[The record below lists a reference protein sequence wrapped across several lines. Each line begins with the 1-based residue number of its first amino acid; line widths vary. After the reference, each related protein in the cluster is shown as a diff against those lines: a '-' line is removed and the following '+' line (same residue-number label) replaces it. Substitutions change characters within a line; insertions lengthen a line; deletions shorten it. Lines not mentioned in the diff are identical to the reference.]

1 MVTIKSY
8 QGGIVANPQS
18 PVGVAAPQSAMGE
31 ELGRGLQK
39 VGQALYDW
47 QDEAD
52 TAQAKM
58 ADTKYA
64 DLIRNELYGD
74 GTGFMYASGS
84 DAMGRRGTVAE
95 RLKAA
100 QDEMLAGLSPAARAR
115 AQTAIQSRYQG
126 ALQSVDQHTA
136 GEGRTYLNDAS
147 QARITM
153 FANDA
158 IYKPDQA
165 SVELQ
170 RAEVEISDMAARN
183 GWSPERTQL
192 ERVKMRTEVHGGIIA
207 RLENVDPM
215 AALDY
220 LGQHKD
226 DMAGQ
231 EVARL
236 ERLLAPKVKEFK
248 GRQAGAAAALSG
260 VSPDY
265 LSAIRSA
272 ESGGNDAAKNPLS
285 SATGRYQFIESTWF
299 QVMSDHPELG
309 LTADGRLDPAQQEL
323 AIRAFTA
330 DNAKILESN
339 GITATGGNLYAAHFL
354 GVGGAKN
361 VLTQPDDA
369 LVSDH
374 VSKGVISANG
384 FLEGMTVGDFRR
396 WSSQK
401 GGGSSLGFSNGVG
414 GMDELLAIQDPEEQA
429 AAIRQ
434 FNLIIAARDAD
445 IKAKKE
451 AAGNAAFQIIEQGG
465 MVDGLP
471 SEARQYLG
479 LDQMRELRGYED
491 TIRKGRKPITDD
503 SLYVELSDMAARD
516 PEAFMA
522 ADPILWRN
530 QLDDADFQKFTDLRR
545 NMITG
550 TRTGTGSEA
559 SISAVRTSIKTVM
572 EAAGIDG
579 SKPAGAKTQLKL
591 EADMLRWTEEFA
603 KANDGRM
610 PNAQEIN
617 KRAMAAVTPV
627 TINPPGLNNEQAG
640 YSFDINFAGQ
650 PVVQDGTVVRRNEIT
665 VETLTQSGV
674 SIGGLT
680 VPPGEIAAF
689 AQEYVARYGVEPT
702 PQEVIEG
709 LAASGR
715 YTQ

>member
-100 QDEMLAGLSPAARAR
+100 QDELLTGLSPAARAR

-153 FANDA
+153 FAQEA
-158 IYKPDQA
+158 IYKPDNA
-165 SVELQ
+165 AIEMQ
-170 RAEVEISDMAARN
+170 RAEVELNDMAARN
-183 GWSPERTQL
+183 GWSPEVKEV
-192 ERVKMRTEVHGGIIA
+192 ERIKMRTEVHSGIIT
-207 RLENVDPM
+207 RLENVDPV
-215 AALDY
+215 AALAY
-220 LGQHKD
+220 LSEHKD
-226 DMAGQ
+226 EMAGQ

-236 ERLLAPKVKEFK
+236 EGFLAPKVKEYRGRQIGAAAVNGQPLYPYSIPVEYAMGPARPNKPQPAVVSLIGRTVEDVLGQGAKVIITSGQENEGNQHGSNRHGTGNAADVKILRADGSVVKAGDPEIAEIARQAAKNGALGIGF
-248 GRQAGAAAALSG
+248 GGEYMGGEHMHIDLVPPGPGQANTWASGGTAMRSEIVNLIGQRQAGGGQGLEAL
-260 VSPDY
+260 VNIEDPVERDA
-265 LSAIRSA
+265 AIREYNLLTGVQQA
-272 ESGGNDAAKNPLS
+272 QVDAAK
-285 SATGRYQFIESTWF
+285 
-299 QVMSDHPELG
+299 
-309 LTADGRLDPAQQEL
+309 
-323 AIRAFTA
+323 
-330 DNAKILESN
+330 
-339 GITATGGNLYAAHFL
+339 
-354 GVGGAKN
+354 
-361 VLTQPDDA
+361 
-369 LVSDH
+369 
-374 VSKGVISANG
+374 
-384 FLEGMTVGDFRR
+384 
-396 WSSQK
+396 
-401 GGGSSLGFSNGVG
+401 
-414 GMDELLAIQDPEEQA
+414 A
-429 AAIRQ
+429 AAGQ
-434 FNLIIAARDAD
+434 
-445 IKAKKE
+445 E
-451 AAGNAAFQIIEQGG
+451 AFQIIEQGG
-465 MVDGLP
+465 SVDGMP
-471 SEARQYLG
+471 SQTRQYLG
-479 LDQMRELRGYED
+479 LEQMRALRGYED
-491 TIRKGRKPITDD
+491 TIRTGRKPITDD

-627 TINPPGLNNEQAG
+627 TINPPGLNNEQTG

-650 PVVQDGTVVRRNEIT
+650 PVVQDGRVIRRNEIT

-674 SIGGLT
+674 SIGGLA
-680 VPPGEIAAF
+680 VPSGEVETF
-689 AQEYVARYGVEPT
+689 VQEYMTRYGVEPT

>member
-100 QDEMLAGLSPAARAR
+100 QDELLTGLSPAARAR

-183 GWSPERTQL
+183 GWSPEVTAVERQKIRTQ
-192 ERVKMRTEVHGGIIA
+192 VHSNIIS
-207 RLENVDPM
+207 RLEGVDPL
-215 AALDY
+215 AAVEY
-220 LGQHKD
+220 LRANKD
-226 DMAGQ
+226 DMAGA
-231 EVARL
+231 EVAKL
-236 ERLLAPKVKEFK
+236 ENILIPRVQEYR
-248 GRQAGAAAALSG
+248 GRQIGRAASGDISPELFRVANDTLGLDENAQREALQEYMKNGGQNIDPATTAWCAAYVNATLAHAGVKGTGSFMARSFLNWGQPVEQPQKGDIVVLSRGDPSGPSGHVGIFDGMNEDGTIRILGGNQGNRVSIATYSTENVLGYRRAAAA
-260 VSPDY
+260 
-265 LSAIRSA
+265 
-272 ESGGNDAAKNPLS
+272 E
-285 SATGRYQFIESTWF
+285 
-299 QVMSDHPELG
+299 
-309 LTADGRLDPAQQEL
+309 
-323 AIRAFTA
+323 
-330 DNAKILESN
+330 
-339 GITATGGNLYAAHFL
+339 
-354 GVGGAKN
+354 GVGGGLAE
-361 VLTQPDDA
+361 
-369 LVSDH
+369 LVNIENP
-374 VSKGVISANG
+374 VEREA
-384 FLEGMTVGDFRR
+384 
-396 WSSQK
+396 
-401 GGGSSLGFSNGVG
+401 
-414 GMDELLAIQDPEEQA
+414 AIQEYNLRVGVQSKMAEAAKEE
-429 AAIRQ
+429 
-434 FNLIIAARDAD
+434 
-445 IKAKKE
+445 
-451 AAGNAAFQIIEQGG
+451 AGNAAFQIIEQGG

-471 SEARQYLG
+471 LQTRQYLG
-479 LDQMRELRGYED
+479 REQMSALRSYESSLAS
-491 TIRKGRKPITDD
+491 GRKPITDD
-503 SLYVELSDMAARD
+503 SLYVELSNMAASD